1 MEMLYPSHVSLFDE
15 TLPSFIDQKKPIEKG
30 KGRNKKG
37 GPTFKNMIAL
47 KSAKSHFKRA
57 KESNKPYVLN
67 LSLVMRSKLKQGD
80 RCET

>member
-15 TLPSFIDQKKPIEKG
+15 TLTSFIDQKKPIEKG

-47 KSAKSHFKRA
+47 KSAKSHFKGA
-57 KESNKPYVLN
+57 KREQQALCLKPFF
-67 LSLVMRSKLKQGD
+67 SHEKQIKT
-80 RCET
+80 RR